1 MDPYKAIA
9 NPHFTQLTGAD
20 TWRKWKS
27 DIQVVLELNDTW
39 LYVCGKN
46 ALPST
51 KGELNALKPA
61 LKIAAYC
68 LKVTCD
74 ETNRLIIGDK
84 SDAVDIYEALSATY
98 DGDTP
103 AKRMTLRRR
112 LYHLDHEVAQPMSV
126 YLTTIRT
133 ITTELASIGH
143 PLKADEIRDAVL
155 MNLHPSFEVIA
166 TILASQDKNGTVDWT
181 IDTLG
186 TQLTSFEESR
196 RVTNPAS
203 TSEMAN
209 YTRSSNRSVPPHSHS
224 PGLNDNWLNRQNIP
238 GVCARCGHR
247 GHDPKSCFR
256 DMPQHVKDRIRNGST
271 HDSANT
277 VSTITRSAPVTAT
290 SLLSTVRNGYTVVL
304 YPQDGVVFKGD
315 DVVQKI
321 HYGGHSMHSEDYA
334 ATASFVYASDSNS
347 PDAY

>member
-1 MDPYKAIA
+1 MDPSKAIA

-39 LYVCGKN
+39 LYVSGKES
-46 ALPST
+46 LPSA
-51 KGELNALKPA
+51 KAELDALKSA
-61 LKIAAYC
+61 LKTAAYC

-84 SDAVDIYEALSATY
+84 SDAVAIFAALSATY

-166 TILASQDKNGTVDWT
+166 TILASQDKNGSVDWT

-196 RVTNPAS
+196 RVTNPTS

-209 YTRSSNRSVPPHSHS
+209 YTRSSNRSVPRPNQPHA
-224 PGLNDNWLNRQNIP
+224 PNDNWLNHQNLP

-247 GHDPKSCFR
+247 GHDPTSCFR

-271 HDSANT
+271 HESANA
-277 VSTITRSAPVTAT
+277 VSTVTRSTPLSAT
-290 SLLSTVRNGYTVVL
+290 SLLSTVRNGHTIVL

-315 DVVQKI
+315 NVVQKI
-321 HYGGHSMHSEDYA
+321 HYGGHSMHAEDYA
-334 ATASFVYASDSNS
+334 ATASFVYASDSNA